1 MRLHIIGS
9 TIVRGTVAS
18 ASLVLLAG
26 LSGCGPTDSAPPVAT
41 PAVELSRSS
50 VSLGGAL
57 EMRYRFTVAPDI
69 TGIPGDYQVFVHF
82 LDPDGALMFT
92 DDHAPPQPTGVWRP
106 GQEIEYDRRMI
117 VPVYPYIGEVTVA
130 VGLYSL
136 QDGDRLPLEGR
147 HLGERVY
154 QVGTVE
160 MVPQSENGFGTDS
173 ENGLATYADG
183 WHGVESGSNREW
195 RWTTGRATL
204 AFPNPRTAAT
214 LHLEVGG
221 QPELLET
228 AQRLTL
234 EIDGTEIET
243 LELAS
248 EAPIFHR
255 IDVPAESLGDG
266 TTVVLTLN
274 VEGTFVPAELT
285 GNESSDQREL
295 GARVFYAFLESE
307 GGFAT
312 YQDGWHVVESGP
324 TRDWRW
330 TAGRATITFPNPRTA
345 ATLHLEVAG
354 RPELFETAQR
364 LTLEIGE
371 TEIETLD
378 LASETPIF
386 HRIDLPA
393 ERLGDDDTVV
403 LTLNVDVTFVP
414 AEVTGNENP
423 DQRELGAQVFYAFL
437 EERDDQ

>member
-1 MRLHIIGS
+1 MVCS
-9 TIVRGTVAS
+9 TIVRCTAVS

-26 LSGCGPTDSAPPVAT
+26 LTGCGSTDSAPPVAT
-41 PAVELSRSS
+41 PAVELSSSS

-57 EMRYRFTVAPDI
+57 EMRYRFTVAPAI

-92 DDHAPPQPTGVWRP
+92 DDHAPPQPTGAWRP

-117 VPVYPYIGEVTVA
+117 VPEYPYLGEVTVA

-173 ENGLATYADG
+173 ENGLAKYRDD

-234 EIDGTEIET
+234 EIDGMEIET

-248 EAPIFHR
+248 EAPIFRR

-274 VEGTFVPAELT
+274 VDGTFVPAELT

-307 GGFAT
+307 GGFGT
-312 YQDGWHVVESGP
+312 YVDGWHGVESGV

-330 TAGRATITFPNPRTA
+330 TTGRATLAFPNPRA
-345 ATLHLEVAG
+345 DATLHLEVAG
-354 RPELFETAQR
+354 SPRLFETAQR

-371 TEIETLD
+371 TEIETLEF
-378 LASETPIF
+378 ASETPIY
-386 HRIDLPA
+386 HRIDVPA

-403 LTLNVDVTFVP
+403 LTLNVDGTFVP
-414 AEVTGNENP
+414 AEMTANENP
-423 DQRELGAQVFYAFL
+423 DQRELGVQVFYAFL

>member
-1 MRLHIIGS
+1 MRLHMVRS
-9 TIVRGTVAS
+9 TIVRGTAAS

-26 LSGCGPTDSAPPVAT
+26 LSGCGPTDSAPPLAT

-50 VSLGGAL
+50 VALGGAL
-57 EMRYRFTVAPDI
+57 VMRYRFTVAPDI

-82 LDPDGALMFT
+82 LDTDGALMFT
-92 DDHAPPQPTGVWRP
+92 DDHAPPQPTGGWRP

-117 VPVYPYIGEVTVA
+117 VPLYPYIGEATVA

-147 HLGERVY
+147 HLGERAY

-160 MVPQSENGFGTDS
+160 MVPQSGNAFGTDS

-183 WHGVESGSNREW
+183 WHAVESGANRDW
-195 RWTTGRATL
+195 RWTTGRATI

-214 LHLEVGG
+214 LHLEVAGHS
-221 QPELLET
+221 ELLET

-243 LELAS
+243 LDLAP

-255 IDVPAESLGDG
+255 IDVPAESLGDDVTIG
-266 TTVVLTLN
+266 LTLN

-285 GNESSDQREL
+285 GNENPDQREL

-312 YQDGWHVVESGP
+312 YQDGWYGVESRP

-330 TAGRATITFPNPRTA
+330 TAGRATIAFPNPRTA

-354 RPELFETAQR
+354 RPRLFETAQR

-371 TEIETLD
+371 TELETLE
-378 LASETPIF
+378 LASAAPIY

-393 ERLGDDDTVV
+393 ERLGDDVTVG

-423 DQRELGAQVFYAFL
+423 DERELGAQVFYAFL
-437 EERDDQ
+437 EGHEDQ

>member
-1 MRLHIIGS
+1 
-9 TIVRGTVAS
+9 
-18 ASLVLLAG
+18 
-26 LSGCGPTDSAPPVAT
+26 
-41 PAVELSRSS
+41 
-50 VSLGGAL
+50 
-57 EMRYRFTVAPDI
+57 MRYRFTVAPDI

-92 DDHAPPQPTGVWRP
+92 DDHAPPQPTGAWRP

-160 MVPQSENGFGTDS
+160 MVPQSGNRFGTDS
-173 ENGLATYADG
+173 ENGLAKYRDG
-183 WHGVESGSNREW
+183 WHGVESGPTRDW
-195 RWTTGRATL
+195 QWTTGRATI

-248 EAPIFHR
+248 AAPTFHR

-274 VEGTFVPAELT
+274 VEGTFVPTELT

-312 YQDGWHVVESGP
+312 YQDGWHGSSPGRLGIGAGP
-324 TRDWRW
+324 RVGRPSPSRIRGPLRPCIWRW
-330 TAGRATITFPNPRTA
+330 LGARR
-345 ATLHLEVAG
+345 
-354 RPELFETAQR
+354 LFETAQR

-378 LASETPIF
+378 LASGTPIY
-386 HRIDLPA
+386 HRIDVPA

-414 AEVTGNENP
+414 AELTGNENP

-437 EERDDQ
+437 EGSGA

>member
-1 MRLHIIGS
+1 MVCS
-9 TIVRGTVAS
+9 NIVRITAVS
-18 ASLVLLAG
+18 PSIVLLAG
-26 LSGCGPTDSAPPVAT
+26 LTGCGSTDSAPPVAT
-41 PAVELSRSS
+41 PAVELSRSI

-92 DDHAPPQPTGVWRP
+92 DDHAPPQPTGAWRP

-130 VGLYSL
+130 VGLYSP

-160 MVPQSENGFGTDS
+160 MVPQSGNVFGTDS
-173 ENGLATYADG
+173 ENGLAKYRDG
-183 WHGVESGSNREW
+183 WHSVESGVTREW

-204 AFPNPRTAAT
+204 AFPNPQTAAT
-214 LHLEVGG
+214 LRLDVAGS
-221 QPELLET
+221 PRMFET

-255 IDVPAESLGDG
+255 IDVPVESLGDG
-266 TTVVLTLN
+266 ATVVLTLN
-274 VEGTFVPAELT
+274 VEGTFVPAEQT

-312 YQDGWHVVESGP
+312 HQDGWYDFESGV

-330 TAGRATITFPNPRTA
+330 TAGRATLAFPNPRTA

-354 RPELFETAQR
+354 RPRLFETAQR

-371 TEIETLD
+371 TEIETLEF
-378 LASETPIF
+378 ASGAPVY
-386 HRIDLPA
+386 HRIDVAA

-403 LTLNVDVTFVP
+403 LTLNVDGTFVP
-414 AEVTGNENP
+414 AEIAGNESS
-423 DQRELGAQVFYAFL
+423 DQRELGAQVFYAVL
-437 EERDDQ
+437 EAHDEQ

>member
-1 MRLHIIGS
+1 MVCS
-9 TIVRGTVAS
+9 TIVRCTAVS

-26 LSGCGPTDSAPPVAT
+26 LTGFGFTDSAPPVAT
-41 PAVELSRSS
+41 PTVELSRSS

-82 LDPDGALMFT
+82 LDPDGALMFA
-92 DDHAPPQPTGVWRP
+92 DDHAPPQPTGAWRP

-160 MVPQSENGFGTDS
+160 MVPQSGNAFGTDS
-173 ENGLATYADG
+173 ENGLAKYRDG
-183 WHGVESGSNREW
+183 WHGVESGPTRDW
-195 RWTTGRATL
+195 QWTTGRATI

-248 EAPIFHR
+248 EAPTFHR

-274 VEGTFVPAELT
+274 VEDTFVPTELT

-312 YQDGWHVVESGP
+312 YQDGWHGVESGV

-330 TAGRATITFPNPRTA
+330 TAGRSTLAFPNPRTA

-354 RPELFETAQR
+354 IPRMFETAQR

-371 TEIETLD
+371 TEIETLE
-378 LASETPIF
+378 LESEAPIY
-386 HRIDLPA
+386 HRIDVPA

-403 LTLNVDVTFVP
+403 LALNVDVTFVP
-414 AEVTGNENP
+414 AELTGNENP
-423 DQRELGAQVFYAFL
+423 DQRELGVQVFYAFL
-437 EERDDQ
+437 EAREDR